1 MSAPSE
7 SSRADLVARVEDLE
21 QRSVVDRELVAQL
34 EAEGLIDRGKIAHLE
49 EALVTCRRIGAATG
63 ILMASRKI
71 TDVEAFGLLRT
82 ASQDANR
89 KLRDIADDV
98 LLTGALDAPAHRQD
112 AREG

>member
-1 MSAPSE
+1 MTHKGE
-7 SSRADLVARVEDLE
+7 SSRADLLARVEDLE
-21 QRSVVDRELVAQL
+21 HQGTVDRELVAHL

-49 EALVTCRRIGAATG
+49 EALVTCRRIGAAMG

-71 TDVEAFGLLRT
+71 ADVEAFRLLRV

-98 LLTGALDAPAHRQD
+98 LLTGEL
-112 AREG
+112 